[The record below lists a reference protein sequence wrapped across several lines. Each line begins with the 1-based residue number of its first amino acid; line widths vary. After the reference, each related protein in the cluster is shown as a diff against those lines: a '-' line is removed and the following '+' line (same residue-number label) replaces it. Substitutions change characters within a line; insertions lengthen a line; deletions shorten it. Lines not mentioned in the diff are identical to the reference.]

1 MLDFSFNPNWVSKPG
16 STLKDLM
23 LLKNLTITDLAML
36 LQKEVF
42 EKAEEE
48 DLSEKEFEFIQFK
61 CDRYVYDLLDAKIE
75 IDDKLADKLSK
86 IFKTSKE
93 YWIKREED
101 YREGLKKIK
110 K

>member
-1 MLDFSFNPNWVSKPG
+1 M
-16 STLKDLM
+16 
-23 LLKNLTITDLAML
+23 
-36 LQKEVF
+36 
-42 EKAEEE
+42 
-48 DLSEKEFEFIQFK
+48 
-61 CDRYVYDLLDAKIE
+61 YDLLDAKIE

-93 YWIKREED
+93 YWIKREKD